1 MITVALFSGRVC
13 LVMGRTLRFECLN
26 WRRRWRPW
34 RRSIKI
40 CTSSPL
46 SSWPNPTRRASSCRS
61 PPSEQSDPYKNGREK
76 CIKMD
81 WKIPTV
87 FSALFSWPRAGLFFH
102 ILIKISARTGG
113 IFVVC
118 LCGDIYSTFCIT
130 VGINLNYLVF
140 FIKHY
145 FDLCT
150 SLKECWQKIH
160 PCDLWIS
167 LDPLYCHS
175 NQHVRRR
182 SLKNK

>member
-1 MITVALFSGRVC
+1 MTTVALFSGRVC

-40 CTSSPL
+40 CMSSPL

-61 PPSEQSDPYKNGREK
+61 PPSEQSDQYKNNGREK
-76 CIKMD
+76 WTEKY
-81 WKIPTV
+81 P
-87 FSALFSWPRAGLFFH
+87 LFFLPYFHVQGAGLFFH

-140 FIKHY
+140 YIKHY
-145 FDLCT
+145 FDLYT
-150 SLKECWQKIH
+150 SLKRNVAKKFTRVTFKSVFILFIVI
-160 PCDLWIS
+160 PTS
-167 LDPLYCHS
+167 T
-175 NQHVRRR
+175 
-182 SLKNK
+182 